1 MDLTGGFKKTIIL
14 SVEPKL
20 YSDLKVIASSEQ
32 KTIEDMLQD
41 WIQHLVE
48 TRGNTQYIN
57 AQDLAQARQ
66 EIAGDPQVS
75 ASQASQ
81 NRVGVGDSTKE
92 SKTRFI
98 RNPNQPISVAGGDA
112 EETVVFFCRFCFQKC
127 RVPKQYLGKRV
138 ECPRCRNALEVP
150 TPK

>member
-48 TRGNTQYIN
+48 TRGQYSI
-57 AQDLAQARQ
+57 
-66 EIAGDPQVS
+66 
-75 ASQASQ
+75 
-81 NRVGVGDSTKE
+81 
-92 SKTRFI
+92 
-98 RNPNQPISVAGGDA
+98 
-112 EETVVFFCRFCFQKC
+112 
-127 RVPKQYLGKRV
+127 Y
-138 ECPRCRNALEVP
+138 
-150 TPK
+150 